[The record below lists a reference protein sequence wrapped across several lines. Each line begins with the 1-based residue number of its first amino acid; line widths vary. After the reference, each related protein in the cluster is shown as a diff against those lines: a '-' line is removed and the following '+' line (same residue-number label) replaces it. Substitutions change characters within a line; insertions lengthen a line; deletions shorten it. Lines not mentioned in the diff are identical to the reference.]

1 MKKFEAACAASGRK
15 AVTVIQEKEEAVQQA
30 LTIESAVSEAAR
42 LHGREL
48 AGLRDEGAQI
58 QADQERE
65 EENAMAREASA
76 QAEVEALKA
85 QMTSVEVACQE
96 QADAI
101 ETSVAQAELDRA
113 ALRHRAEQAE
123 AQLANA
129 QRQQQTMMKEFK
141 AECAASGLEAATAIQ
156 EKEEAVQQALTIE
169 SATSE
174 AAKVHKQELAG
185 LLDDRAQIQADH
197 KRERENAMAWEA
209 KAQAEVEALK
219 AQLTSVEVAC
229 REQTDA
235 IQTALTQAEL
245 DRAAVRHHAL
255 Q

>member
-30 LTIESAVSEAAR
+30 FRIKSAVSEAAR
-42 LHGREL
+42 VHRQDI
-48 AGLRDEGAQI
+48 AGLRDERAQME
-58 QADQERE
+58 ADQERE
-65 EENAMAREASA
+65 GENAMAREASA

-85 QMTSVEVACQE
+85 QLTSVEVACQE

-156 EKEEAVQQALTIE
+156 EKEEALQQALTIE

-174 AAKVHKQELAG
+174 AARDHRQELAG
-185 LLDDRAQIQADH
+185 LLDDRAQMEADQE
-197 KRERENAMAWEA
+197 REEENAMA
-209 KAQAEVEALK
+209 
-219 AQLTSVEVAC
+219 
-229 REQTDA
+229 REG
-235 IQTALTQAEL
+235 
-245 DRAAVRHHAL
+245 
-255 Q
+255 